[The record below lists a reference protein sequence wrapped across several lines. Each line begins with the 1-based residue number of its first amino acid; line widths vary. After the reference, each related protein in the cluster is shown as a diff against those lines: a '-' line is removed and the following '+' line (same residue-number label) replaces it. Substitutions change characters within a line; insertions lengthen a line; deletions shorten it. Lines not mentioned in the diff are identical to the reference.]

1 MLIILVLLL
10 YYFIWY
16 YNDLYIYINKVSKA
30 YLIYKVRSKV
40 IIINTR
46 YNMYK
51 YYTFEGNN
59 DTCKQAWALNIILK
73 MGSLFK

>member
-10 YYFIWY
+10 YYFISY

-46 YNMYK
+46 YNMY
-51 YYTFEGNN
+51 YTFEGNN
-59 DTCKQAWALNIILK
+59 DTCKQA
-73 MGSLFK
+73 

>member
-46 YNMYK
+46 YNMY
-51 YYTFEGNN
+51 YTFEGNN